1 MAREQT
7 VNVLMAGY
15 LSKQAADEDA
25 ESVHAS
31 KADVIGLVVVS
42 KDLEGNV
49 SVDEED
55 HAVRK
60 GALAFGGAGFV
71 VGLFAP
77 PLLAATAVGAAIGAG
92 VGKVTQRKVKAGIEE
107 QAQDSIP
114 IGGAGLIVAYGPE
127 SAAKVEGAV
136 HRAIS
141 RVVGEG
147 TGSRSK
153 ALKAALADAQK
164 KMSAAGADSQGSPA
178 ILLST

>member
-25 ESVHAS
+25 ASVHAS
-31 KADVIGLVVVS
+31 KAELIGLVVVS

-114 IGGAGLIVAYGPE
+114 IGGAGLMVAYGPE
-127 SAAKVEGAV
+127 SAAHGRGRRPPGDQPRRRRGNRVAIEGAEG
-136 HRAIS
+136 RARRRATEDE
-141 RVVGEG
+141 RVRGLI
-147 TGSRSK
+147 R
-153 ALKAALADAQK
+153 KAALP
-164 KMSAAGADSQGSPA
+164 SC
-178 ILLST
+178 

>member
-25 ESVHAS
+25 ASVQAS
-31 KADVIGLVVVS
+31 KAELIGLVVVS

-60 GALAFGGAGFV
+60 GALTFGGAGFV

-77 PLLAATAVGAAIGAG
+77 PLLAATVVGAAIGAG
-92 VGKVTQRKVKAGIEE
+92 VGKVAHRKVKAGIEE
-107 QAQDSIP
+107 QARDSIP
-114 IGGAGLIVAYGPE
+114 IGGAGLMVAYGPE
-127 SAAKVEGAV
+127 SAALVEGSV

-141 RVVGEG
+141 HVIGEG

-153 ALKAALADAQK
+153 ALKAALADAQQ
-164 KMSAAGADSQGSPA
+164 KMSQAGG
-178 ILLST
+178 

>member
-7 VNVLMAGY
+7 VKVLMAGY

-25 ESVHAS
+25 ASVHAS

-92 VGKVTQRKVKAGIEE
+92 VGKVAQRKVKAGIEE

-114 IGGAGLIVAYGPE
+114 IGGAGLMVAYPTRIGSRRSRRP
-127 SAAKVEGAV
+127 S

-153 ALKAALADAQK
+153 ALKAALADAQE
-164 KMSAAGADSQGSPA
+164 KMSQAAG
-178 ILLST
+178 